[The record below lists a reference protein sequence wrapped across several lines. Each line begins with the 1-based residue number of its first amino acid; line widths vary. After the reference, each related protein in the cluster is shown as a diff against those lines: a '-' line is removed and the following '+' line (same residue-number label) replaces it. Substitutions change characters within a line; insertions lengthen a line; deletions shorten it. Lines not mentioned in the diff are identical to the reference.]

1 MAKEKTLK
9 LTKAEQNLIDSLE
22 IGTVPA
28 IVKNIFT
35 GAEEHLDAQGV
46 ALYDFI
52 KGSEYLI
59 NQRKMKDVR
68 LFDRARFLFLKL
80 YPDAYMNLLD

>member
-28 IVKNIFT
+28 IVRNQWT
-35 GAEEHLDAQGV
+35 GAEEHLDAQGI

-59 NQRKMKDVR
+59 SQRKMKDVR